1 MQGGEAPDSGLTRAR
16 RRLSDQ
22 ETEQRMLRSAMEM
35 VHENGLTVS
44 LDHISFEDVIRVAGV
59 SRSAVYRRWPHKEQF
74 FRELVKELARG
85 DTPDVGAMNPV
96 ATEAVRRKILDRLD
110 WLRTPEGRVPLVG
123 EILRDGAQNEFETF
137 LGSPQWRTYIALH
150 ATFLSLPAGDFR
162 EEVRSALGQS
172 QQRLIDGVATF
183 HVAVMDIVGVRL
195 RPETGASYTT
205 LAELGTALM
214 RGLVVMAASTPHIG
228 TDRVDAA
235 LFGEHSTAK
244 WSNPGLGLA
253 ALAMSLL
260 EADPEVTFDDE
271 RLARTRERLAVGG
284 GPFW

>member
-1 MQGGEAPDSGLTRAR
+1 M
-16 RRLSDQ
+16 SDQ
-22 ETEQRMLRSAMEM
+22 ETEQRMLRSAMAM

-59 SRSAVYRRWPHKEQF
+59 SRSAVYRRWPHKESF

-85 DTPDVGAMNPV
+85 DTPDIGAMNPA
-96 ATEAVRRKILDRLD
+96 ATDAVRRTILDHLD
-110 WLRTPEGRVPLVG
+110 WLRTPDGRVSLIG
-123 EILRDGAQNEFETF
+123 EILRNGARDEFGTF

-162 EEVRSALGQS
+162 EEVRGALGQS
-172 QQRLIDGVATF
+172 QRRLIDGVATF
-183 HVAVMDIVGVRL
+183 HAAVMDIVGVRL
-195 RPETGASYTT
+195 RPETGATYTT

-235 LFGEHSTAK
+235 PFGARRTAE

-253 ALAMSLL
+253 ALATSLL
-260 EADPEVTFDDE
+260 EADPEVTFDE
-271 RLARTRERLAVGG
+271 EHLAHTRKRLAVGT